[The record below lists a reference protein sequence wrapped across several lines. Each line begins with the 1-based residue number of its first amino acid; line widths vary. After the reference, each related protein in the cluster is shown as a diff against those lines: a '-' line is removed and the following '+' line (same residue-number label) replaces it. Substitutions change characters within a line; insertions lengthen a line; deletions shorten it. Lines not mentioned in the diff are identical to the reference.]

1 MLTQTPARRLS
12 PGDSSERR
20 DRHSAPER
28 GRRLHRTRAVALA
41 GIVASLVV
49 AGCGSSTAPAPPSLS
64 GAYAFAVN
72 VSETRE
78 GLRCDVSGTVEF
90 TQDGELFSGRGDN
103 RVACSGLGSS
113 FTREEMPLID
123 GQFRGRS
130 VEVEFAILQAPCEAR
145 GTASG
150 DPVQMLS
157 GTVRCN
163 FAIDD
168 RIYRLEGRWEAVTS
182 ARPAT

>member
-12 PGDSSERR
+12 PGYSSEWRY
-20 DRHSAPER
+20 RHSTPER
-28 GRRLHRTRAVALA
+28 GRRLRRTRAGALT
-41 GIVASLVV
+41 GFVASLAV

-64 GAYAFAVN
+64 GTYAFEVN

-90 TQDGELFSGRGDN
+90 MQEGELFSGRGDN
-103 RVACSGLGSS
+103 HVACSGLGSN

-123 GQFRGRS
+123 GEFRGRS

-168 RIYRLEGRWEAVTS
+168 RIFRLDGRWEAVAS
-182 ARPAT
+182 AQPAT

>member
-12 PGDSSERR
+12 PGDSSEWR
-20 DRHSAPER
+20 DRHFAPER
-28 GRRLHRTRAVALA
+28 GRRPHRTRAVALA
-41 GIVASLVV
+41 GIVASIVV
-49 AGCGSSTAPAPPSLS
+49 VGCGSSTAPAPPSLS
-64 GAYAFAVN
+64 GTYAFEVN

-78 GLRCDVSGTVEF
+78 GLQCDVSGTVEF
-90 TQDGELFSGRGDN
+90 MQEEELFSGRADN
-103 RVACSGLGSS
+103 HVVCSGLGSN

-130 VEVEFAILQAPCEAR
+130 VEVEFTILQSPCEAR

-163 FAIDD
+163 FAIND
-168 RIYRLEGRWEAVTS
+168 RIYRLDGRWEAVTS